1 MNRQTD
7 LLTVSNLSIGFQL
20 EKEKFLAVE
29 DVSFSIK
36 KGESLGIV
44 GESGCGKSV
53 TAMSIIRLLPIPPAY
68 LSGVITFDG
77 TDILKAD
84 IEALHKIR
92 GKEIGVVFQEPSTSL
107 NPTKTIGDQIS
118 EVFTTHNPELSK
130 EIIKNKAVELLSKV
144 GIPNAQERVGSYPH
158 EFSGGMK
165 QRVSIAIAI
174 ALNPKLLIAD
184 EPTTALDVT
193 IQAQILDLI
202 KKIQNERKSSVLIIT
217 HNMGIVADFCDRIVV
232 MYAGRIVESA
242 KTKDLFSS
250 TSHPYT
256 IGLLN
261 SIPSATSDKKKLYSI
276 TGSVP
281 HPKEYRK
288 GCRFFDRCEKRITE
302 CESDV
307 PPPLFKVGEGHKAAC
322 WLYENTA
329 E

>member
-1 MNRQTD
+1 MNKQTD

-20 EKEKFLAVE
+20 EKENFLAVE

-53 TAMSIIRLLPIPPAY
+53 TAMSLIRLLPIPPAY
-68 LSGVITFDG
+68 LTGDITFDE
-77 TDILKAD
+77 TDILKAN
-84 IEALHKIR
+84 IEVLHKIR

-118 EVFTTHNPELSK
+118 EVFRTHNPELSK
-130 EIIKNKAVELLSKV
+130 EIIKKSSIELLSKV
-144 GIPNAQERVGSYPH
+144 DIPNAKERYNSYPH

-165 QRVSIAIAI
+165 QRVAIAIAI

-202 KKIQNERKSSVLIIT
+202 KKIQMERKSSILIIT
-217 HNMGIVADFCDRIVV
+217 HNMGIVADFCDKIIV
-232 MYAGRIVESA
+232 MYAGKIVESA
-242 KTKDLFSS
+242 KTEDLFNS

-261 SIPSATSDKKKLYSI
+261 SIPSTTNDKKILYSI
-276 TGSVP
+276 SGAVP

-288 GCRFFDRCEKRITE
+288 GCRFFDRCKKRIAK
-302 CESDV
+302 CEGDV
-307 PPPLFKVGEGHKAAC
+307 PPPLFKVGDDHKAAC
-322 WLYENTA
+322 WLYENMA

>member
-1 MNRQTD
+1 
-7 LLTVSNLSIGFQL
+7 
-20 EKEKFLAVE
+20 
-29 DVSFSIK
+29 
-36 KGESLGIV
+36 
-44 GESGCGKSV
+44 
-53 TAMSIIRLLPIPPAY
+53 
-68 LSGVITFDG
+68 
-77 TDILKAD
+77 
-84 IEALHKIR
+84 
-92 GKEIGVVFQEPSTSL
+92 
-107 NPTKTIGDQIS
+107 
-118 EVFTTHNPELSK
+118 
-130 EIIKNKAVELLSKV
+130 
-144 GIPNAQERVGSYPH
+144 
-158 EFSGGMK
+158 
-165 QRVSIAIAI
+165 
-174 ALNPKLLIAD
+174 
-184 EPTTALDVT
+184 
-193 IQAQILDLI
+193 
-202 KKIQNERKSSVLIIT
+202 
-217 HNMGIVADFCDRIVV
+217 MGIVADFCDRIVV

-276 TGSVP
+276 IGSVP